1 MTGIYLR
8 VRTVEAGMK
17 RGTLFL
23 F

>member
-17 RGTLFL
+17 RGTFFL